1 MPCPHNEI
9 TIVQRSQR
17 QSAVAAAAY
26 QSGEKLFCEYDQ
38 QVKHYP
44 EKRGIVHNEILL
56 PPNAPQEYADRN
68 TLWNAA
74 EAVEKQW
81 NSQLAR
87 RWVLTIPREI
97 PPDQYAVLVREFC
110 EQQFV
115 SKGMIADFAI
125 HDPHPPGHN
134 PHAHVMLTMRA
145 MYFERNGGYEYAK
158 QFYEEAFHFI
168 EEKFGAD
175 NIISAVMHAD
185 EINAAATEELG
196 KEVYHYHL
204 HAMVLPVV
212 EKEILWSKR
221 CKDEKLRGTVKEV
234 VHQISHSKKW
244 KSDIPLTDEKGNPL
258 LRKNGKPMFR
268 ASYSILQD
276 ELFNHMTEQG
286 FKGFQR
292 GEYGSTAEHLTS
304 LQYQIKQ
311 DKERLEKLQK
321 RIQREQIKYE
331 PARNVSKTYN
341 EIDSMGQKTITGKMA
356 ISKEDYSEL
365 TALAKE
371 GITSRAEISEL
382 EQSAN
387 YYRQKYFDCA
397 NALERMKTKYNELK
411 EKCRPFL
418 QALEHF
424 PEVAKL
430 FTEKVKQLFSFK
442 EAQERAEKEA
452 REKERQERIK
462 ARRSKRGMER

>member
-1 MPCPHNEI
+1 MAKNSKADMSCARVKKYTSSDVSKAERHNERKNETYENMNVI
-9 TIVQRSQR
+9 AERIPYNVHFKEPTSPTYMEQLKQMEQDGKVSLRGLR
-17 QSAVAAAAY
+17 KDAT
-26 QSGEKLFCEYDQ
+26 LF
-38 QVKHYP
+38 
-44 EKRGIVHNEILL
+44 NEIVI
-56 PPNAPQEYADRN
+56 DVN
-68 TLWNAA
+68 T
-74 EAVEKQW
+74 
-81 NSQLAR
+81 
-87 RWVLTIPREI
+87 
-97 PPDQYAVLVREFC
+97 
-110 EQQFV
+110 
-115 SKGMIADFAI
+115 
-125 HDPHPPGHN
+125 
-134 PHAHVMLTMRA
+134 

-175 NIISAVMHAD
+175 NVISAVMHAD
-185 EINAAATEELG
+185 EINLAATEDLG

-221 CKDEKLRGTVKEV
+221 CKDPELRGTVKEV
-234 VHQISHSKKW
+234 VNQISHSKKW
-244 KSDIPLTDEKGNPL
+244 KSDIPLVDEKGNPL

-276 ELFNHMTEQG
+276 ELFNHMTEKG

-311 DKERLEKLQK
+311 DTQRLDKLQQ
-321 RIQREQIKYE
+321 RIQKEQVKYK
-331 PARNVSKTYN
+331 SSHQIFKTYN
-341 EIDSMGQKTITGKMA
+341 EIDSMGQKTFTGKMA
-356 ISKEDYSEL
+356 ISKEDYKEL
-365 TALAKE
+365 TTLAKE
-371 GITSRAEISEL
+371 GITSRAEIKKL
-382 EQSAN
+382 EEDVG
-387 YYRQKYFDCA
+387 YYQQRYYNTA
-397 NALERMKTKYNELK
+397 NALENMKSRYNELK

-442 EAQERAEKEA
+442 EAQKRAEKEA
-452 REKERQERIK
+452 REKARQERIK
-462 ARRSKRGMER
+462 LRRKNRDMER